1 MVSRAALL
9 MVGGVLVA
17 ALGLLLETHVGGWV
31 PVVLY
36 LGAGILW
43 VAGVI
48 HAFGHAL
55 HGLSRRRR

>member
-36 LGAGILW
+36 LGAAILW

-48 HAFGHAL
+48 QAFGQAFYA
-55 HGLSRRRR
+55 LSRRRR